1 MPTDIRVA
9 WWNLE
14 NLFDSSGAQRDPEL
28 AAQLKGELKGWTVQV
43 RDRKLDQLAS
53 IVKLMF
59 AGDGPDILGVCE
71 VENERV
77 VQMLADRLNLVGR
90 NYQVL
95 GHASPDARGIDVSF
109 IFDGNVLTA
118 TNSGHQVVVKRT
130 GTRDIFWSTITVAV
144 TGDSFVAVANHW
156 PARSEG
162 QYESEPYRMLT
173 GETLS
178 FVLATLLDEDADLP
192 VLVMGDF
199 NDEPHN
205 RAMQEYLLGSNDPN
219 QVRNARTPRV
229 LNLMWSMLGAN
240 EPGTFRFGSTWNML
254 DQFLVTKG
262 ALRQASKLKVDRSSV
277 SIFRPSVMRGSGGAP
292 RRFGRPAKKLDTDGY
307 SDHFPITVE
316 LRVS

>member
-1 MPTDIRVA
+1 MPADIRVA

-28 AAQLKGELKGWTVQV
+28 AGQLKAELKGWTVPV

-59 AGDGPDILGVCE
+59 AGAGPDLLGVCE
-71 VENERV
+71 VENEGV
-77 VQMLADRLNLVGR
+77 VQMLANRLTLAGR

-95 GHASPDARGIDVSF
+95 DHDSPDARGIDVSF
-109 IFDGNVLTA
+109 IYDGNVLTP
-118 TNSGHQVVVKRT
+118 TNPGHQVVVKRT
-130 GTRDIFWSTITVAV
+130 ATRDIFWATMTVAA
-144 TGDSFVAVANHW
+144 TGHSFVAVANHW

-178 FVLATLLDEDADLP
+178 FVLATLLDEDVDLP
-192 VLVMGDF
+192 VLTMGDF
-199 NDEPHN
+199 NDEPYD
-205 RAMQEYLLGSNDPN
+205 RAMQEYLLGSNDPAR
-219 QVRNARTPRV
+219 VRNARTPRV
-229 LNLMWSMLGAN
+229 LNLMWSMLGTD

-262 ALRQASKLKVDRSSV
+262 ALRQASTLKVDRSSV

>member
-1 MPTDIRVA
+1 MPADIRVA

-28 AAQLKGELKGWTVQV
+28 AGQLKAELKGWTVPV

-59 AGDGPDILGVCE
+59 AGAGPDLLGVCE
-71 VENERV
+71 VENEGV
-77 VQMLADRLNLVGR
+77 VQMLANRLTLAGR

-95 GHASPDARGIDVSF
+95 DHDSPDARGIDVSF
-109 IFDGNVLTA
+109 IYDGNVLTP
-118 TNSGHQVVVKRT
+118 TNPGHQVVVKRT
-130 GTRDIFWSTITVAV
+130 ATRDIFWATMTVAA
-144 TGDSFVAVANHW
+144 TGHSFVAVANHW

-178 FVLATLLDEDADLP
+178 FVLATLLDEDVDLP
-192 VLVMGDF
+192 VLTMGDF
-199 NDEPHN
+199 NDEPYD
-205 RAMQEYLLGSNDPN
+205 RAMQEYLLGSNDPAR
-219 QVRNARTPRV
+219 VRNARTPRV
-229 LNLMWSMLGAN
+229 LNLMWSMLGTD

-262 ALRQASKLKVDRSSV
+262 ALRQASTLKVDRSSV

-292 RRFGRPAKKLDTDGY
+292 RRFGRPAKQLDTDWY